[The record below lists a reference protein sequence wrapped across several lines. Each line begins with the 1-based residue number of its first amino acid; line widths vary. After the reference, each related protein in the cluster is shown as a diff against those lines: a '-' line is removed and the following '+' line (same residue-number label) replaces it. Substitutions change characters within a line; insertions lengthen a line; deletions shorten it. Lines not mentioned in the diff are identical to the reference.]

1 MDEWNEMPIITGE
14 KRVLSRSDKYIIII
28 LDSQMSWNEH
38 LDKIVEKG
46 QIAVMQCSR
55 AIERTWGIAPNVFHC
70 LCLYTAVIKP
80 RC

>member
-1 MDEWNEMPIITGE
+1 
-14 KRVLSRSDKYIIII
+14 
-28 LDSQMSWNEH
+28 MSWNEH